1 MKDLNLI
8 KKVAWSFHKSTGIE
22 FEELFSEAALAYVE
36 ALQTYNPHKAK
47 HSTWMVH
54 NMRNHLITFCAKE
67 RKQASQFL
75 FSQKYYMP
83 AQKIS
88 FWRHYN
94 EEKLEITSREN
105 LERDYSFKEMLN
117 DLPQDLK
124 LICKII
130 FDAPEEILAGSA
142 KAARGN
148 LVTKLREQQWSWP
161 RIWKSIRN
169 MKAALNENTFFSI
182 I

>member
-8 KKVAWSFHKSTGIE
+8 RKVAWSFHKNTGIE

-67 RKQASQFL
+67 KKQTHETLQNFAG
-75 FSQKYYMP
+75 
-83 AQKIS
+83 
-88 FWRHYN
+88 
-94 EEKLEITSREN
+94 REN
-105 LERDYSFKEMLN
+105 QERDYSFREMLN
-117 DLPQDLK
+117 GLPQDMR

-130 FDAPEEILAGSA
+130 FDAPEEILAESA

-148 LVTKLREQQWSWP
+148 LVNKLREQQWSWP

-169 MKAALNENTFFSI
+169 MKVTLNENKNFSI